1 MPSKTEKQRKFFA
14 TALSYKRGDTTD
26 VSKSIKDL
34 ADSMSEKELELFSK
48 KTETELTSKSN
59 DREIQQFYDV
69 IDDFILDII
78 INTVDNNSINEAEY
92 KGKKVTLNKIM
103 RGDNKKFKVY
113 VKNPKTG
120 NIVKVDFGQKGM
132 RIKKDDPE
140 RRKAFRARHKCD
152 SKKDKTTPGYWSCKK
167 W

>member
-1 MPSKTEKQRKFFA
+1 MPSKSDKQRKFFA
-14 TALSYKRGDTTD
+14 TALAYKRGNISN
-26 VSKSIKDL
+26 VSDDIKNV

-48 KTETELTSKSN
+48 KIDREISN
-59 DREIQQFYDV
+59 EKQDREIQQYYDV

-78 INTVDNNSINEAEY
+78 LNTMDSTYINEAEY
-92 KGKKVTLNKIM
+92 NGRKVQLNKIM
-103 RGDNKKFKVY
+103 RGDSKKFKVY

-132 RIKKDDPE
+132 RIKKNDPK

-152 SKKDKTTPGYWSCKK
+152 QKTDKTKPGYWACKT